1 MMDKKVTQRLVAAI
15 QTLDQVAA
23 QSEIDEVMD
32 EIQAEP
38 DVKVPEHVFREIF
51 LPVFSG
57 QLKEDKDFIAHWI
70 GLVGSPVSS
79 ADVVDPQGN
88 VLFKVPPIYETDRLS
103 TERQGPRYESFL
115 MEYSEQSKLHPALGQ
130 KIFVESSAE
139 KLETAFADKTPN
151 VQGWRTVF
159 QYYGMIPTT
168 GATPSEVVKRSVEDD
183 FE

>member
-1 MMDKKVTQRLVAAI
+1 MNKKVTERLINAI
-15 QTLDQVAA
+15 QTLDQAAA
-23 QSEIDEVMD
+23 QTEIDEVMS
-32 EIQAEP
+32 EIQAEEN
-38 DVKVPEHVFREIF
+38 VKVPEHVFREIF

-70 GLVGSPVSS
+70 GLVGSPVSA

-88 VLFKVPPIYETDRLS
+88 VLFEVPPIYETNRLS
-103 TERQGPRYESFL
+103 TDRHGPRYESFL
-115 MEYSEQSKLHPALGQ
+115 IEYSEQSKLHPALGQ

-151 VQGWRTVF
+151 VEGWRKVF
-159 QYYGMIPTT
+159 KYYGMIPDT
-168 GATPSEVVKRSVEDD
+168 GKTPQATVSRSVEDD